1 MALINSASYNE
12 HTKYFIAGSFRDG
25 TRVADINPY
34 LWSDLFLTN
43 RDNVLQEL
51 AALRQQ
57 LDRWSEALA
66 ANDAE
71 ALQQM
76 MQAAAAK
83 RKDLY

>member
-1 MALINSASYNE
+1 MLPISTIIYGV
-12 HTKYFIAGSFRDG
+12 TCF
-25 TRVADINPY
+25 
-34 LWSDLFLTN
+34 WLTW
-43 RDNVLQEL
+43 DNVLQEL